1 MQFETKI
8 HRVKSEKFYSIGP
21 LALLAAWG
29 EVLVAGGCYQSVS
42 SQLSLSR
49 LWLDDHTDCTIHIKY
64 ANSGLVPKIA
74 RTNRHKAKCFQIQ
87 EICPFESL
95 GKPKKLKSCHFN

>member
-29 EVLVAGGCYQSVS
+29 EVLVADGCCRVF
-42 SQLSLSR
+42 LVNSLSR
-49 LWLDDHTDCTIHIKY
+49 LCMDDHTDCTIHIKY